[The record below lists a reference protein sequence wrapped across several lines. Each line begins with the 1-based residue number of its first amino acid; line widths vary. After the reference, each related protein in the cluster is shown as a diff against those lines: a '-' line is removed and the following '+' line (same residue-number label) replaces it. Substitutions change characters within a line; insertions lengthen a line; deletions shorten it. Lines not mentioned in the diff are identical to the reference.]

1 MLEKFNILI
10 TNTKRSIQYL
20 KLLDKEKLFPNHVIY
35 LDDNKRNSISSNL
48 KKIINLKKYNL
59 SIFKTDNIN
68 NIEVVKCLTK
78 SKIKNIIYSGY
89 PAKIVKNKNLLKEKN
104 LIHSHPGL
112 LPSYKGSATIY
123 YSILNENKIY
133 CTTFVINEKIDSGKI
148 LLTKRYKIPKKIYS
162 IDSDYDNEIR
172 SINICNV
179 IKKINLIKKKS
190 QRSTTSLPYYIIH
203 PVLRSIVFNKTK

>member
-1 MLEKFNILI
+1 MTKKFNILI
-10 TNTKRSIQYL
+10 TNTKRSIKYL
-20 KLLDKEKLFPNHVIY
+20 QFLNKEKLLPNQVIY
-35 LDDNKRNSISSNL
+35 LDDNKKNSISSSL

-59 SIFKTDNIN
+59 LVFKTDNIN

-89 PAKIVKNKNLLKEKN
+89 PAKIIKNKKLLKEKN

-112 LPSYKGSATIY
+112 LPYYKGSTTIY
-123 YSILNENKIY
+123 YSILNEKKIY

-148 LLTKRYKIPKKIYS
+148 LFTKKYKIPKKIYS

-172 SINICNV
+172 AINICNV
-179 IKKINLIKKKS
+179 IKKINLISRKS
-190 QRSTTSLPYYIIH
+190 QHSTISLPYYIIH
-203 PVLRSIVFNKTK
+203 PVLRSIAFSKTK

>member
-1 MLEKFNILI
+1 MLKKFNILI

-89 PAKIVKNKNLLKEKN
+89 PAKIVKNKKLLKEKN

-112 LPSYKGSATIY
+112 LPSYKGSTTIY

-179 IKKINLIKKKS
+179 I
-190 QRSTTSLPYYIIH
+190 YIVYFCY
-203 PVLRSIVFNKTK
+203 PV